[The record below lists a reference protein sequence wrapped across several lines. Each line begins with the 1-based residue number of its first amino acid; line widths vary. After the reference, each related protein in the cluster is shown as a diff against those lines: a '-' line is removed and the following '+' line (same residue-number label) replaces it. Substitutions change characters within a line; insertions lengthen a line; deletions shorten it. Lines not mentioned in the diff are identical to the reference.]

1 MQTKLLRSDGW
12 LRPVLLSLGRLRQEE
27 HWDLEANR
35 CHIVNFQASLDGIV
49 RSCLKTSE

>member
-27 HWDLEANR
+27 HWDLEANW
-35 CHIVNFQASLDGIV
+35 CHIVAMSDEIRAAALRDN
-49 RSCLKTSE
+49 